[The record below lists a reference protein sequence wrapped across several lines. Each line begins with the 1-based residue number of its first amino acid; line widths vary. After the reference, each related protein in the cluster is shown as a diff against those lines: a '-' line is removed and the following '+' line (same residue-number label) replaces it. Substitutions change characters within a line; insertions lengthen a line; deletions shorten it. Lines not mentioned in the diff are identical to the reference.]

1 MVNTSLPFTVPVT
14 EKLKAIVLPLWD
26 TEAGVADVK
35 VAEPPL
41 IDKLKSA
48 ASIAPLPPLV
58 SYTAS
63 LKVTE
68 ATVLSVLTVAEVIT
82 GGSFISFTLMVSAFE

>member
-41 IDKLKSA
+41 IDKLKT
-48 ASIAPLPPLV
+48 I
-58 SYTAS
+58 
-63 LKVTE
+63 
-68 ATVLSVLTVAEVIT
+68 
-82 GGSFISFTLMVSAFE
+82 

>member
-41 IDKLKSA
+41 IDKLKSGRFYSTTTTV
-48 ASIAPLPPLV
+48 SIIYL
-58 SYTAS
+58 
-63 LKVTE
+63 
-68 ATVLSVLTVAEVIT
+68 LTK
-82 GGSFISFTLMVSAFE
+82 GHRG